1 MFIFAGAKFGENV
14 LKWDTFNY
22 ATKFRAMAIYVILF
36 ECEIIIRGL
45 HLFAHLTSSQ
55 RKRKLNTHQNNHL
68 YGKIGFFF
76 WISTLISVTAE
87 KWSYT
92 SYLFFTPVRQII
104 VL

>member
-1 MFIFAGAKFGENV
+1 MYLFGY
-14 LKWDTFNY
+14 DFNN
-22 ATKFRAMAIYVILF
+22 L
-36 ECEIIIRGL
+36 
-45 HLFAHLTSSQ
+45 
-55 RKRKLNTHQNNHL
+55 NNHL